1 MGLNRFMRAM
11 MVVFITANCI
21 TINPDI
27 IFAATDSEDSSL
39 NTDEWEEE
47 KTEEQ
52 PSEVNTGPRY
62 ETAREV
68 SSRDIEELEKSNKVK
83 NTNKADLI
91 AMLKAKAEKGP
102 NINNNNSEQSEN
114 VAINEEASGSDRP
127 AIQVERRHP
136 GLPSDSAAEI
146 KKRRKA
152 IASSDSELE
161 SLTYP
166 DKPTKATKKKV
177 AKASVT
183 DTSESDLDSS
193 MQSADESTPQPLK
206 ANQQPFFPKVFK
218 KIKDAGKWVRDKID
232 ENPEVKKAIVDKSA
246 GLIDQLLTKKK
257 NEEVNASDF
266 PPPPTDEELR
276 LALPETPMLLG
287 FNAPATSEPSSFE
300 FPPPPTDEELR
311 LALPETPMLLGFNA
325 PATSEP
331 SSFEFPPPPT
341 DEELRLALP
350 ETPMLLGF
358 NAPATSEPSSFEFP
372 PPPTEDE
379 LEIMRETAP
388 SLDSSFTSGDL
399 ASLRSAINRHSQNF
413 SDFPPMPTE
422 EELNGRGGIPTSEEF
437 SSLNSGDFTD
447 DENSETTEE
456 EIDRLA
462 DLRDR
467 GTGKH
472 SRNAGFLPL
481 NPFTSSPVPSL
492 TPKVPK
498 ISAPALITDI
508 TKKAPFK
515 NPPQPLNVFNKKT
528 TTKTAPK
535 KITPVNTAPKL
546 AALPITK
553 AQETELGENKAP
565 FIEKQA
571 ETNNRPIDMPSL
583 PVIQKEVTERNKEEM
598 KPQTE
603 EKVVGESEPANNV
616 NGKKRSAGI
625 EEGKL
630 IAKSAEDEKAKEE
643 PVNHTTLILAM
654 LAIGVFSLG
663 AVIKIIQLRKNS

>member
-1 MGLNRFMRAM
+1 MRAM

-300 FPPPPTDEELR
+300 FPPPPT
-311 LALPETPMLLGFNA
+311 
-325 PATSEP
+325 
-331 SSFEFPPPPT
+331 
-341 DEELRLALP
+341 
-350 ETPMLLGF
+350 
-358 NAPATSEPSSFEFP
+358 
-372 PPPTEDE
+372 EDE

-413 SDFPPMPTE
+413 SDFPPIPTE

-553 AQETELGENKAP
+553 AQETALGENKAP

-643 PVNHTTLILAM
+643 PVNHTTLILAV

>member
-68 SSRDIEELEKSNKVK
+68 SSRDIKELEKSNKVR

-91 AMLKAKAEKGP
+91 AMLKEKAEKGP
-102 NINNNNSEQSEN
+102 NNNNNNGEQTGN
-114 VAINEEASGSDRP
+114 VAINEEASGVDRP
-127 AIQVERRHP
+127 TLQVERRHP
-136 GLPSDSAAEI
+136 ELPSDSPAEI

-166 DKPTKATKKKV
+166 DKPTKVNKKKV
-177 AKASVT
+177 AKESVA
-183 DTSESDLDSS
+183 DASESDLDSS
-193 MQSADESTPQPLK
+193 MQSADESSPQPLK

-257 NEEVNASDF
+257 SEEVNASDF

-341 DEELRLALP
+341 
-350 ETPMLLGF
+350 
-358 NAPATSEPSSFEFP
+358 
-372 PPPTEDE
+372 EDE
-379 LEIMRETAP
+379 LEIIRETAS
-388 SLDSSFTSGDL
+388 SLDSSFTRGDL
-399 ASLRSAINRHSQNF
+399 ASLRNAINRHSQNF
-413 SDFPPMPTE
+413 SDFPPIPTE
-422 EELNGRGGIPTSEEF
+422 EELNGGGDRPTSEGF
-437 SSLNSGDFTD
+437 SSMNSGDFTD

-481 NPFTSSPVPSL
+481 NPFISSPVPSL

-498 ISAPALITDI
+498 ISAPALISDI

-515 NPPQPLNVFNKKT
+515 NPSQPLNVFNKKT
-528 TTKTAPK
+528 TTKTVTK
-535 KITPVNTAPKL
+535 KPTPVKTAPKL
-546 AALPITK
+546 AELPATK
-553 AQETELGENKAP
+553 PQETVLRENKTP

-571 ETNNRPIDMPSL
+571 ETNKQSINMPSL
-583 PVIQKEVTERNKEEM
+583 PVIQKEATESDKEEM

-603 EKVVGESEPANNV
+603 EKMVEESESANNA
-616 NGKKRSAGI
+616 NGKNRSAGI

-643 PVNHTTLILAM
+643 PGNHTTLILAM

-663 AVIKIIQLRKNS
+663 AFIKIIQLRKNN

>member
-266 PPPPTDEELR
+266 PPP
-276 LALPETPMLLG
+276 
-287 FNAPATSEPSSFE
+287 
-300 FPPPPTDEELR
+300 TDEELR

-492 TPKVPK
+492 SPKVSK

-553 AQETELGENKAP
+553 AQETALGENKAP

>member
-68 SSRDIEELEKSNKVK
+68 SSRDIKELEKSNKVR

-91 AMLKAKAEKGP
+91 AMLKEKAEKGP
-102 NINNNNSEQSEN
+102 NNNNNNGEQTGN
-114 VAINEEASGSDRP
+114 VAINEEASGVDRP
-127 AIQVERRHP
+127 TLQVERRHP

-166 DKPTKATKKKV
+166 DKPTKVNKKKV
-177 AKASVT
+177 AKESVA
-183 DTSESDLDSS
+183 DASESDLDSS
-193 MQSADESTPQPLK
+193 MQSADESSPQPLK

-257 NEEVNASDF
+257 SEEVNASDF

-341 DEELRLALP
+341 
-350 ETPMLLGF
+350 
-358 NAPATSEPSSFEFP
+358 
-372 PPPTEDE
+372 EDE
-379 LEIMRETAP
+379 LEIIRETAS
-388 SLDSSFTSGDL
+388 SLDSSFTRGDL
-399 ASLRSAINRHSQNF
+399 ASLRNAINRHSQNF
-413 SDFPPMPTE
+413 SDFPPIPTE
-422 EELNGRGGIPTSEEF
+422 EELNGRGGRPTSEEF

-447 DENSETTEE
+447 NENSETTEE

-481 NPFTSSPVPSL
+481 NPFASSPVPSL
-492 TPKVPK
+492 SPKVSK
-498 ISAPALITDI
+498 ISAPALISDI
-508 TKKAPFK
+508 TKKTPFK
-515 NPPQPLNVFNKKT
+515 NPSQPLNVFNKKT
-528 TTKTAPK
+528 TTKTVTK
-535 KITPVNTAPKL
+535 KPTPVKTAPKL
-546 AALPITK
+546 AELPATK
-553 AQETELGENKAP
+553 PQETVLRENKTP

-571 ETNNRPIDMPSL
+571 ETNKQSISMPSL
-583 PVIQKEVTERNKEEM
+583 PVIQKEATESDKEEM

-603 EKVVGESEPANNV
+603 EKMVEESESANNA
-616 NGKKRSAGI
+616 NGKNRSAGI

-643 PVNHTTLILAM
+643 PGNHTTLILAM

-663 AVIKIIQLRKNS
+663 AFIKIIQLRKNN

>member
-102 NINNNNSEQSEN
+102 NINNNNSEQSDN

-300 FPPPPTDEELR
+300 FPPPPT
-311 LALPETPMLLGFNA
+311 
-325 PATSEP
+325 
-331 SSFEFPPPPT
+331 
-341 DEELRLALP
+341 
-350 ETPMLLGF
+350 
-358 NAPATSEPSSFEFP
+358 
-372 PPPTEDE
+372 EDE

-399 ASLRSAINRHSQNF
+399 ASLRSAINCHSQNF
-413 SDFPPMPTE
+413 SDFPLMPTE

-492 TPKVPK
+492 SPKVSK

-553 AQETELGENKAP
+553 AQETALGENKAP

>member
-68 SSRDIEELEKSNKVK
+68 SSRDIKELEKSNKVR

-91 AMLKAKAEKGP
+91 AMLKEKAEKGP
-102 NINNNNSEQSEN
+102 NINNNNSEQTEN
-114 VAINEEASGSDRP
+114 AAINEEASGADRP

-166 DKPTKATKKKV
+166 DKPTKVNKKKV
-177 AKASVT
+177 AKESVA
-183 DTSESDLDSS
+183 DASESDLDSS
-193 MQSADESTPQPLK
+193 MQSADESSPQPLK

-257 NEEVNASDF
+257 SEEVNASDF

-287 FNAPATSEPSSFE
+287 FNAPT
-300 FPPPPTDEELR
+300 
-311 LALPETPMLLGFNA
+311 
-325 PATSEP
+325 TSEP

-399 ASLRSAINRHSQNF
+399 ASLRSAINRHSENF
-413 SDFPPMPTE
+413 SDFPPIPTE
-422 EELNGRGGIPTSEEF
+422 EELNGRGGRPTSEEF

-492 TPKVPK
+492 SPKVSK
-498 ISAPALITDI
+498 ISAPALISDI
-508 TKKAPFK
+508 TKKTPFK
-515 NPPQPLNVFNKKT
+515 NPSQPLNVFNKKT
-528 TTKTAPK
+528 TTKTLTK
-535 KITPVNTAPKL
+535 KPTPVKTAPKL
-546 AALPITK
+546 AELPATK
-553 AQETELGENKAP
+553 PQETVLRENKTP

-571 ETNNRPIDMPSL
+571 ETNKQSINMPSL
-583 PVIQKEVTERNKEEM
+583 PVIQKEATESDKEEM

-603 EKVVGESEPANNV
+603 EKMVEESESANNA
-616 NGKKRSAGI
+616 NGKNRSAGI

-643 PVNHTTLILAM
+643 PGNHTTLILAM

-663 AVIKIIQLRKNS
+663 AFIKIIQLRKNN

>member
-102 NINNNNSEQSEN
+102 NNNNNNGEQTGN
-114 VAINEEASGSDRP
+114 VAINEEASGVDRP
-127 AIQVERRHP
+127 TLQVERRHP
-136 GLPSDSAAEI
+136 GLSSDSAAEI
-146 KKRRKA
+146 KKRRKV

-166 DKPTKATKKKV
+166 DKPTKANKRKV
-177 AKASVT
+177 AKESVV
-183 DTSESDLDSS
+183 DASESDLDSS

-206 ANQQPFFPKVFK
+206 ANQKPFFPKVFK

-257 NEEVNASDF
+257 SEEVNASDF

-287 FNAPATSEPSSFE
+287 FNAP
-300 FPPPPTDEELR
+300 
-311 LALPETPMLLGFNA
+311 TP
-325 PATSEP
+325 SEP

-399 ASLRSAINRHSQNF
+399 ASLRSAINRHSENF
-413 SDFPPMPTE
+413 SDFPPIPTE
-422 EELNGRGGIPTSEEF
+422 EELNGRGGRPTSEEF

-481 NPFTSSPVPSL
+481 NPFISSPVPSL

-498 ISAPALITDI
+498 ISAPALISDI

-515 NPPQPLNVFNKKT
+515 NPSQPLNVFNKKT
-528 TTKTAPK
+528 TTKTVTK
-535 KITPVNTAPKL
+535 KPTPVKTAPKL
-546 AALPITK
+546 AELPATK
-553 AQETELGENKAP
+553 PQETVLRENKTP

-571 ETNNRPIDMPSL
+571 ETNKQSINMPSL
-583 PVIQKEVTERNKEEM
+583 PVIQKEATESDKEEM

-603 EKVVGESEPANNV
+603 EKMVEESESANNA
-616 NGKKRSAGI
+616 NGKNRSAGI

-643 PVNHTTLILAM
+643 PGNHTTLILAM

-663 AVIKIIQLRKNS
+663 AFIKIIQLRKNN

>member
-102 NINNNNSEQSEN
+102 NINNNNSEQTEN
-114 VAINEEASGSDRP
+114 AAINEEASGADRP

-161 SLTYP
+161 SLTYL
-166 DKPTKATKKKV
+166 DKPTKANKKKV
-177 AKASVT
+177 AKESVA
-183 DTSESDLDSS
+183 DASESDLDSS
-193 MQSADESTPQPLK
+193 MQSADESSPQPLK

-257 NEEVNASDF
+257 SEEVNASDF
-266 PPPPTDEELR
+266 PPPPRDEELR
-276 LALPETPMLLG
+276 LALSETPMLLG
-287 FNAPATSEPSSFE
+287 FNAPTTSEPSSFE

-311 LALPETPMLLGFNA
+311 LALPEIPMLLGFNA
-325 PATSEP
+325 PATS
-331 SSFEFPPPPT
+331 
-341 DEELRLALP
+341 
-350 ETPMLLGF
+350 G
-358 NAPATSEPSSFEFP
+358 PSSFEFP

-399 ASLRSAINRHSQNF
+399 ASLRSAINRHSENF
-413 SDFPPMPTE
+413 SDFPPIPTE
-422 EELNGRGGIPTSEEF
+422 EELNGRGGRPTSEEF

-492 TPKVPK
+492 SPKVSK
-498 ISAPALITDI
+498 ISAPALINDI
-508 TKKAPFK
+508 TKKTPFK
-515 NPPQPLNVFNKKT
+515 NLPQPLNVFNKKT
-528 TTKTAPK
+528 TTKTASK
-535 KITPVNTAPKL
+535 KITPVNTSPKL
-546 AALPITK
+546 AALPIMK
-553 AQETELGENKAP
+553 AQETALGENKAP
-565 FIEKQA
+565 FREKQA
-571 ETNNRPIDMPSL
+571 EPNNQPIDMPSL

-603 EKVVGESEPANNV
+603 EKMVGESEPANNV

-643 PVNHTTLILAM
+643 SANHTTLILAM
-654 LAIGVFSLG
+654 LAMGVFSLG
-663 AVIKIIQLRKNS
+663 AFIKIIQLRKNS

>member
-1 MGLNRFMRAM
+1 MRAM

-91 AMLKAKAEKGP
+91 AMLKAKAERGP

-257 NEEVNASDF
+257 NEEVNASD
-266 PPPPTDEELR
+266 
-276 LALPETPMLLG
+276 
-287 FNAPATSEPSSFE
+287 

>member
-300 FPPPPTDEELR
+300 FPPPPT
-311 LALPETPMLLGFNA
+311 
-325 PATSEP
+325 
-331 SSFEFPPPPT
+331 
-341 DEELRLALP
+341 
-350 ETPMLLGF
+350 
-358 NAPATSEPSSFEFP
+358 
-372 PPPTEDE
+372 EDE

-413 SDFPPMPTE
+413 SDFPPIPTE

-603 EKVVGESEPANNV
+603 GKVVGESEPANNV

-654 LAIGVFSLG
+654 FAIGVFSLG

>member
-1 MGLNRFMRAM
+1 MGLNRFMHAM

-27 IFAATDSEDSSL
+27 IFAMTDSEDSSL

-52 PSEVNTGPRY
+52 PSEINTGPRY

-91 AMLKAKAEKGP
+91 AMLQAKAEKGP
-102 NINNNNSEQSEN
+102 NINNNNSEQTEN
-114 VAINEEASGSDRP
+114 AAINEEASGADRP

-161 SLTYP
+161 SLTYL
-166 DKPTKATKKKV
+166 DKPTKANKKKV
-177 AKASVT
+177 AKESVA
-183 DTSESDLDSS
+183 DASESDLDSS
-193 MQSADESTPQPLK
+193 MQSADESSPQPLK

-257 NEEVNASDF
+257 KEEVNASD
-266 PPPPTDEELR
+266 
-276 LALPETPMLLG
+276 
-287 FNAPATSEPSSFE
+287 
-300 FPPPPTDEELR
+300 
-311 LALPETPMLLGFNA
+311 
-325 PATSEP
+325 
-331 SSFEFPPPPT
+331 FPPPPT

-399 ASLRSAINRHSQNF
+399 ASLRSAINRHSENF
-413 SDFPPMPTE
+413 SDFPPIPTE
-422 EELNGRGGIPTSEEF
+422 EELNGRGGRPTSEEF

-492 TPKVPK
+492 SPKVSK
-498 ISAPALITDI
+498 KSAPALISDT

-528 TTKTAPK
+528 TTKTAPQ

-553 AQETELGENKAP
+553 AQETALGENKAP

-571 ETNNRPIDMPSL
+571 ETNNRPIDMPNL

-603 EKVVGESEPANNV
+603 GKMVGESEPANNV

-643 PVNHTTLILAM
+643 PANHTTLILAM
-654 LAIGVFSLG
+654 LAMGVFSLG
-663 AVIKIIQLRKNS
+663 AFIKIIQLRKNS

>member
-102 NINNNNSEQSEN
+102 NINNNNSEQTEN
-114 VAINEEASGSDRP
+114 AAINEEASGADRP

-136 GLPSDSAAEI
+136 GLSSDSAAEI

-161 SLTYP
+161 SLTYL
-166 DKPTKATKKKV
+166 DKPTKANKKKV
-177 AKASVT
+177 AKELVA
-183 DTSESDLDSS
+183 DASESDLDSS
-193 MQSADESTPQPLK
+193 MQSADESSPQPLK

-287 FNAPATSEPSSFE
+287 FNAPATSGPSSFD

-331 SSFEFPPPPT
+331 SSF
-341 DEELRLALP
+341 D
-350 ETPMLLGF
+350 
-358 NAPATSEPSSFEFP
+358 FP

-399 ASLRSAINRHSQNF
+399 ASLRSAINRHSENF
-413 SDFPPMPTE
+413 SDFPPIPTE
-422 EELNGRGGIPTSEEF
+422 EELNGRGGRSTSEEF

-492 TPKVPK
+492 SPKVSK
-498 ISAPALITDI
+498 KSAPALISDI

-515 NPPQPLNVFNKKT
+515 NPPQALNVFNKKT
-528 TTKTAPK
+528 TTKTASK
-535 KITPVNTAPKL
+535 KITPVNTSPKL

-553 AQETELGENKAP
+553 AQETALGENKAP
-565 FIEKQA
+565 FREKRA
-571 ETNNRPIDMPSL
+571 EPNNQPIDMPSL
-583 PVIQKEVTERNKEEM
+583 PVIQKEVTEKNKEEM

-603 EKVVGESEPANNV
+603 EKMVGESEPANNV
-616 NGKKRSAGI
+616 NEKKRSAGI

-643 PVNHTTLILAM
+643 PANHTTLILAM
-654 LAIGVFSLG
+654 LAMGVFSLG
-663 AVIKIIQLRKNS
+663 AFIKIIQLRKNS

>member
-68 SSRDIEELEKSNKVK
+68 SSRDIEELEKPNKVK

-341 DEELRLALP
+341 
-350 ETPMLLGF
+350 
-358 NAPATSEPSSFEFP
+358 
-372 PPPTEDE
+372 EDE

-413 SDFPPMPTE
+413 SDFPPIPTE

-553 AQETELGENKAP
+553 AQETALGENKAP

-643 PVNHTTLILAM
+643 PVNHTTLILAV

>member
-68 SSRDIEELEKSNKVK
+68 SSRDIKELEKSNKVR

-91 AMLKAKAEKGP
+91 AMLKEKAEKGP
-102 NINNNNSEQSEN
+102 NNNNNNGEQTGN
-114 VAINEEASGSDRP
+114 VAINEEASGVDRP
-127 AIQVERRHP
+127 TLQVERRHP

-166 DKPTKATKKKV
+166 DKPTKVNKKKV
-177 AKASVT
+177 AKESVA
-183 DTSESDLDSS
+183 DASESDLDSS
-193 MQSADESTPQPLK
+193 MQSADESSPQPLK

-257 NEEVNASDF
+257 SEEVNASD
-266 PPPPTDEELR
+266 
-276 LALPETPMLLG
+276 
-287 FNAPATSEPSSFE
+287 

-399 ASLRSAINRHSQNF
+399 ASLRSAINRHSENF
-413 SDFPPMPTE
+413 SDFPPIPTE
-422 EELNGRGGIPTSEEF
+422 EELNGRGGRPTSEEF

-492 TPKVPK
+492 SPKVPK
-498 ISAPALITDI
+498 ISAPALISDI
-508 TKKAPFK
+508 TKKTPFK
-515 NPPQPLNVFNKKT
+515 NPSQPLNVFNKKT
-528 TTKTAPK
+528 TTKTVTK
-535 KITPVNTAPKL
+535 KPTPVKTAPKL
-546 AALPITK
+546 AELPATK
-553 AQETELGENKAP
+553 PQETVLRENKTP

-571 ETNNRPIDMPSL
+571 ETNKQSINMPSL
-583 PVIQKEVTERNKEEM
+583 PVIQKEATESDKEEM

-603 EKVVGESEPANNV
+603 EKMVEESESANNA
-616 NGKKRSAGI
+616 NGKNRSAGI

-643 PVNHTTLILAM
+643 PGNHTTLILAM

-663 AVIKIIQLRKNS
+663 AFIKIIQLRKNN

>member
-136 GLPSDSAAEI
+136 GLPSGSAAEI

-341 DEELRLALP
+341 
-350 ETPMLLGF
+350 
-358 NAPATSEPSSFEFP
+358 
-372 PPPTEDE
+372 EDE

-456 EIDRLA
+456 EIDRLT

-492 TPKVPK
+492 TPKVSK
-498 ISAPALITDI
+498 ISAPALITDV

>member
-27 IFAATDSEDSSL
+27 IFATTDNEDSSL

-102 NINNNNSEQSEN
+102 NINNNNSEQTEN
-114 VAINEEASGSDRP
+114 AAINEEASGADRP

-166 DKPTKATKKKV
+166 DKPTKANKKKV

-232 ENPEVKKAIVDKSA
+232 ENPEVKKAIVDKGA

-266 PPPPTDEELR
+266 PAPPTDEELR

-300 FPPPPTDEELR
+300 FP
-311 LALPETPMLLGFNA
+311 A
-325 PATSEP
+325 
-331 SSFEFPPPPT
+331 PPT

-388 SLDSSFTSGDL
+388 SLDSSFTSEDL
-399 ASLRSAINRHSQNF
+399 ASLRSAINRHSENF
-413 SDFPPMPTE
+413 SDFPPIPTE
-422 EELNGRGGIPTSEEF
+422 EELNGRGGRPTSEEF

-492 TPKVPK
+492 SPKVSK
-498 ISAPALITDI
+498 KSAPALISDI
-508 TKKAPFK
+508 TKKTPFK

-528 TTKTAPK
+528 ATKTASK

-546 AALPITK
+546 AVLPITK
-553 AQETELGENKAP
+553 AQETALGENKAP

-571 ETNNRPIDMPSL
+571 EPNNQRIDMPSL

-603 EKVVGESEPANNV
+603 KKMVGESEPANNV

-643 PVNHTTLILAM
+643 PANHTTLILAM
-654 LAIGVFSLG
+654 LAMGVFSLG
-663 AVIKIIQLRKNS
+663 AFIKIIQLRKNS

>member
-102 NINNNNSEQSEN
+102 NINNNNSEQTEN
-114 VAINEEASGSDRP
+114 AAINEEASGSGQP

-136 GLPSDSAAEI
+136 ELPSDSAAEI

-161 SLTYP
+161 SLTYL
-166 DKPTKATKKKV
+166 DKPTKANKKKV
-177 AKASVT
+177 AKESVA
-183 DTSESDLDSS
+183 DASESDLDSS
-193 MQSADESTPQPLK
+193 MQSADESSPQPLK

-300 FPPPPTDEELR
+300 FPPPPTDGELR

-325 PATSEP
+325 PV
-331 SSFEFPPPPT
+331 
-341 DEELRLALP
+341 
-350 ETPMLLGF
+350 
-358 NAPATSEPSSFEFP
+358 TSEPSSFEFP

-399 ASLRSAINRHSQNF
+399 ASLRSAINRHSENF
-413 SDFPPMPTE
+413 SDFPPIPTE
-422 EELNGRGGIPTSEEF
+422 EELNGRGGRPTSEEF

-492 TPKVPK
+492 SPKVSK
-498 ISAPALITDI
+498 KSAPALISDI

-528 TTKTAPK
+528 TTKTASK
-535 KITPVNTAPKL
+535 KITPVNTSPKQ
-546 AALPITK
+546 AALPIAK
-553 AQETELGENKAP
+553 AQETALGENKAP

-571 ETNNRPIDMPSL
+571 EPNNRPIDMPSL

-603 EKVVGESEPANNV
+603 EKMVGESEPANNV

-643 PVNHTTLILAM
+643 PANHTTLILAM
-654 LAIGVFSLG
+654 LAMGVFSLG
-663 AVIKIIQLRKNS
+663 AFIKVIQLRKNS

>member
-39 NTDEWEEE
+39 NTDEWEEK

-68 SSRDIEELEKSNKVK
+68 SSRDIKELEKSNKVR

-91 AMLKAKAEKGP
+91 AMLKEKAEKGP
-102 NINNNNSEQSEN
+102 NNNNNNGEQTGN
-114 VAINEEASGSDRP
+114 VAINEEASGVDRP
-127 AIQVERRHP
+127 TLQVERRHP
-136 GLPSDSAAEI
+136 GLSSDSAAEI

-166 DKPTKATKKKV
+166 DKPTKANKKKV
-177 AKASVT
+177 AKESVA
-183 DTSESDLDSS
+183 DASESDLDSS
-193 MQSADESTPQPLK
+193 MQSADESSPQPLK

-257 NEEVNASDF
+257 SEEVNASDF

-341 DEELRLALP
+341 
-350 ETPMLLGF
+350 
-358 NAPATSEPSSFEFP
+358 
-372 PPPTEDE
+372 EDE
-379 LEIMRETAP
+379 LEIIRETAS
-388 SLDSSFTSGDL
+388 SLDSSFTRGDL
-399 ASLRSAINRHSQNF
+399 ASLRNAINRHSQNF
-413 SDFPPMPTE
+413 SDFPPIPTE
-422 EELNGRGGIPTSEEF
+422 EELNGGGDRPTSEGF
-437 SSLNSGDFTD
+437 SSMNSGDFTD

-481 NPFTSSPVPSL
+481 NPFISSPVPSL

-498 ISAPALITDI
+498 ISAPALISDI

-515 NPPQPLNVFNKKT
+515 NPSQPLNVFNKKT
-528 TTKTAPK
+528 TTKTVTK
-535 KITPVNTAPKL
+535 KPTPVKTAPKL
-546 AALPITK
+546 AELPATK
-553 AQETELGENKAP
+553 PQETVLRENKTP

-571 ETNNRPIDMPSL
+571 ETNKQSINMPSL
-583 PVIQKEVTERNKEEM
+583 PVIQKEATESDKEEM

-603 EKVVGESEPANNV
+603 EKMVEESESANNA
-616 NGKKRSAGI
+616 NGKNRSAGI

-643 PVNHTTLILAM
+643 PGNHTTLILAM

-663 AVIKIIQLRKNS
+663 AFIKIIQLRKNN

>member
-68 SSRDIEELEKSNKVK
+68 SSRDIKELEKSNKVR

-91 AMLKAKAEKGP
+91 AMLKEKAEKGP
-102 NINNNNSEQSEN
+102 NINNNNSEQTEN
-114 VAINEEASGSDRP
+114 AAINEEASGADRP

-166 DKPTKATKKKV
+166 DKPTKVNKKKV
-177 AKASVT
+177 AKESVA
-183 DTSESDLDSS
+183 DASESDLDSS
-193 MQSADESTPQPLK
+193 MQSADESTPRPLK
-206 ANQQPFFPKVFK
+206 ANQKPFFPKVFK

-257 NEEVNASDF
+257 SEEVNASDF

-287 FNAPATSEPSSFE
+287 FNAPT
-300 FPPPPTDEELR
+300 
-311 LALPETPMLLGFNA
+311 
-325 PATSEP
+325 TSEP

-399 ASLRSAINRHSQNF
+399 ASLRSAINRHSENF
-413 SDFPPMPTE
+413 SDFPPIPAE
-422 EELNGRGGIPTSEEF
+422 EELNGRGGRPTSEEF

-492 TPKVPK
+492 SPKVSK
-498 ISAPALITDI
+498 ISAPALISDI
-508 TKKAPFK
+508 TKKTPFK
-515 NPPQPLNVFNKKT
+515 NPSQPLNVFNKKT
-528 TTKTAPK
+528 TTKTVTK
-535 KITPVNTAPKL
+535 KPTPVKTAPKL
-546 AALPITK
+546 AELPATK
-553 AQETELGENKAP
+553 PQETVLRENKTP

-571 ETNNRPIDMPSL
+571 ETNKQSINMPSL
-583 PVIQKEVTERNKEEM
+583 PVIQKEATESDKEEM

-603 EKVVGESEPANNV
+603 EKMVEESESANNA
-616 NGKKRSAGI
+616 NGKNRSAGI

-643 PVNHTTLILAM
+643 PGNHTTLILAM

-663 AVIKIIQLRKNS
+663 AFIKIIQLRKNN

>member
-102 NINNNNSEQSEN
+102 NINNNNSEQTEN
-114 VAINEEASGSDRP
+114 AAINEEASGADRP
-127 AIQVERRHP
+127 AIQVERRHL
-136 GLPSDSAAEI
+136 GLSSDSAAEI

-166 DKPTKATKKKV
+166 DKPTKANKKKV
-177 AKASVT
+177 AKESVA
-183 DTSESDLDSS
+183 DASESDLDSS
-193 MQSADESTPQPLK
+193 MQSADESSPQPLK

-257 NEEVNASDF
+257 NEEVNVSD
-266 PPPPTDEELR
+266 
-276 LALPETPMLLG
+276 
-287 FNAPATSEPSSFE
+287 

-399 ASLRSAINRHSQNF
+399 ASLRSAINRHSENF
-413 SDFPPMPTE
+413 SDFPPIPTE
-422 EELNGRGGIPTSEEF
+422 EELNGRGGRPTSEEF

-467 GTGKH
+467 GIGKH

-492 TPKVPK
+492 SPKVSK
-498 ISAPALITDI
+498 KSAPALISDI

-528 TTKTAPK
+528 TTKTASK

-553 AQETELGENKAP
+553 AQETALGENKAP

-571 ETNNRPIDMPSL
+571 EPNNQPIDMPSL
-583 PVIQKEVTERNKEEM
+583 PVIQKEDTERNKEEM

-603 EKVVGESEPANNV
+603 GKMVGESEPANNV

-643 PVNHTTLILAM
+643 PANHTTLILAM
-654 LAIGVFSLG
+654 LAMGVFSLG
-663 AVIKIIQLRKNS
+663 AFIKIIQLRKNS

>member
-68 SSRDIEELEKSNKVK
+68 SSRDIKELEKSNKVR

-91 AMLKAKAEKGP
+91 AMLKEKAEKGP
-102 NINNNNSEQSEN
+102 NINNNNSEQTEN
-114 VAINEEASGSDRP
+114 AAINEEASGADRP

-166 DKPTKATKKKV
+166 DKPTKVNKKKV
-177 AKASVT
+177 AKESVA
-183 DTSESDLDSS
+183 DASESDLDSS
-193 MQSADESTPQPLK
+193 MQSADESSPQPLK

-257 NEEVNASDF
+257 SEEVNASDF

-287 FNAPATSEPSSFE
+287 FNAPT
-300 FPPPPTDEELR
+300 
-311 LALPETPMLLGFNA
+311 
-325 PATSEP
+325 TSEP

-399 ASLRSAINRHSQNF
+399 ASLRSAINRHSENF
-413 SDFPPMPTE
+413 SDFPPIPTE
-422 EELNGRGGIPTSEEF
+422 EELNGRGGRPTSEEF

-481 NPFTSSPVPSL
+481 NPFTSSLVPSL
-492 TPKVPK
+492 SPKVSK
-498 ISAPALITDI
+498 ISAPALISDI
-508 TKKAPFK
+508 TKKTPFK
-515 NPPQPLNVFNKKT
+515 NPSQPLNVFNKKT
-528 TTKTAPK
+528 TTKTVTK
-535 KITPVNTAPKL
+535 KPTPVKTAPKL
-546 AALPITK
+546 AELPATK
-553 AQETELGENKAP
+553 PQETVLRENKTP

-571 ETNNRPIDMPSL
+571 ETNKQSINMPSL
-583 PVIQKEVTERNKEEM
+583 PVIQKEATESDKEEM

-603 EKVVGESEPANNV
+603 EKMVEESESANNA
-616 NGKKRSAGI
+616 NGKNRSAGI

-643 PVNHTTLILAM
+643 PGNHTTLILAM

-663 AVIKIIQLRKNS
+663 AFIKIIQLRKNN

>member
-266 PPPPTDEELR
+266 PL
-276 LALPETPMLLG
+276 
-287 FNAPATSEPSSFE
+287 
-300 FPPPPTDEELR
+300 PPTDEELR

-413 SDFPPMPTE
+413 SDFPPIPTE

-492 TPKVPK
+492 SPKVSK
-498 ISAPALITDI
+498 ISAPALITDV

>member
-102 NINNNNSEQSEN
+102 NINNNNSEQSDN

-246 GLIDQLLTKKK
+246 RLIDQLLTKKK
-257 NEEVNASDF
+257 NEEVNASD
-266 PPPPTDEELR
+266 
-276 LALPETPMLLG
+276 
-287 FNAPATSEPSSFE
+287 
-300 FPPPPTDEELR
+300 
-311 LALPETPMLLGFNA
+311 
-325 PATSEP
+325 
-331 SSFEFPPPPT
+331 FPPPPT

-413 SDFPPMPTE
+413 SDFPLMPTE

-492 TPKVPK
+492 SPKVSK

-553 AQETELGENKAP
+553 AQETALGENKAP

>member
-68 SSRDIEELEKSNKVK
+68 SSRDIKELEKSNKVR

-102 NINNNNSEQSEN
+102 NINNNNSEQTEN
-114 VAINEEASGSDRP
+114 AAINEEASGADRP

-166 DKPTKATKKKV
+166 DKPTKVNKKKV
-177 AKASVT
+177 AKESVA
-183 DTSESDLDSS
+183 DASESDLDSS
-193 MQSADESTPQPLK
+193 MQSADESSPQPLK

-257 NEEVNASDF
+257 SEEVNASDF

-287 FNAPATSEPSSFE
+287 FNAPT
-300 FPPPPTDEELR
+300 
-311 LALPETPMLLGFNA
+311 
-325 PATSEP
+325 TSEP

-399 ASLRSAINRHSQNF
+399 ASLRSAINRHSENF
-413 SDFPPMPTE
+413 SDFPPIPTE
-422 EELNGRGGIPTSEEF
+422 EELNGRGGRPTSEEF

-481 NPFTSSPVPSL
+481 NPFASSPVPSL
-492 TPKVPK
+492 SPKVSK
-498 ISAPALITDI
+498 ISAPALISDI
-508 TKKAPFK
+508 TKKTPFK
-515 NPPQPLNVFNKKT
+515 NPSQPLNVFNKKT
-528 TTKTAPK
+528 TTKTVTK
-535 KITPVNTAPKL
+535 KPTPVKTAPKL
-546 AALPITK
+546 AELPATK
-553 AQETELGENKAP
+553 PQETVLRENKTP

-571 ETNNRPIDMPSL
+571 ETNKQSINMPSL
-583 PVIQKEVTERNKEEM
+583 PVIQKEATESDKEEM

-603 EKVVGESEPANNV
+603 EKMVEESESANNA
-616 NGKKRSAGI
+616 NGKNRSAGI

-643 PVNHTTLILAM
+643 PGNHTTLILAM

-663 AVIKIIQLRKNS
+663 AFIKIIQLRKNN

>member
-83 NTNKADLI
+83 NTDKADLI

-102 NINNNNSEQSEN
+102 NINNNNSEQSDN

-300 FPPPPTDEELR
+300 FPPPPT
-311 LALPETPMLLGFNA
+311 
-325 PATSEP
+325 
-331 SSFEFPPPPT
+331 
-341 DEELRLALP
+341 
-350 ETPMLLGF
+350 
-358 NAPATSEPSSFEFP
+358 
-372 PPPTEDE
+372 EDE

-413 SDFPPMPTE
+413 SDFPLMPTE

-492 TPKVPK
+492 SPKVSK

-553 AQETELGENKAP
+553 AQETALGENKAP

>member
-21 TINPDI
+21 MINPDI

-68 SSRDIEELEKSNKVK
+68 SSRDIKELEKSNKVR

-102 NINNNNSEQSEN
+102 NINNNNSEQTEN
-114 VAINEEASGSDRP
+114 AAINEEASGADRP

-166 DKPTKATKKKV
+166 DKPTKVNKKKV
-177 AKASVT
+177 AKESVA
-183 DTSESDLDSS
+183 DASESDLDSS
-193 MQSADESTPQPLK
+193 MQSADESSPQPLK

-257 NEEVNASDF
+257 SEEVNASDF

-287 FNAPATSEPSSFE
+287 FNAPT
-300 FPPPPTDEELR
+300 
-311 LALPETPMLLGFNA
+311 
-325 PATSEP
+325 TSEP

-399 ASLRSAINRHSQNF
+399 ASLRSAINRHSENF
-413 SDFPPMPTE
+413 SDFPPIPTE
-422 EELNGRGGIPTSEEF
+422 EELNGRGGRPTSEEF

-492 TPKVPK
+492 SPKVSK
-498 ISAPALITDI
+498 ISAPALISDI
-508 TKKAPFK
+508 TKKTPFK
-515 NPPQPLNVFNKKT
+515 NPSQPLNVFNKKT
-528 TTKTAPK
+528 TTKTVTK
-535 KITPVNTAPKL
+535 KPTPVKTAPKL
-546 AALPITK
+546 AELPATK
-553 AQETELGENKAP
+553 PQETVLRENKTP

-571 ETNNRPIDMPSL
+571 ETNKQSINMPSL
-583 PVIQKEVTERNKEEM
+583 PVIQKEATESDKEEM

-603 EKVVGESEPANNV
+603 EKMVEESESANNA
-616 NGKKRSAGI
+616 NGKNRSAGI

-643 PVNHTTLILAM
+643 PGNHTTLILAM

-663 AVIKIIQLRKNS
+663 AFIKIIQLRKNN

>member
-68 SSRDIEELEKSNKVK
+68 SSRDIKELEKSNKVK

-102 NINNNNSEQSEN
+102 NINNNNSEQTEN
-114 VAINEEASGSDRP
+114 AAINEEASGADRP

-166 DKPTKATKKKV
+166 DKPTKVNKKKV
-177 AKASVT
+177 AKESVA
-183 DTSESDLDSS
+183 DASESDLDSS
-193 MQSADESTPQPLK
+193 MQSADESSPQPLK

-257 NEEVNASDF
+257 SEEVNASDF

-341 DEELRLALP
+341 
-350 ETPMLLGF
+350 
-358 NAPATSEPSSFEFP
+358 
-372 PPPTEDE
+372 EDE
-379 LEIMRETAP
+379 LEIIRETAS
-388 SLDSSFTSGDL
+388 SLDSSFTRGDL
-399 ASLRSAINRHSQNF
+399 ASLRNAINRHSQNF
-413 SDFPPMPTE
+413 SDFPPIPTE
-422 EELNGRGGIPTSEEF
+422 EELNGGGDRPTSEGF
-437 SSLNSGDFTD
+437 SSMNSGDFTD

-481 NPFTSSPVPSL
+481 NPFISSPVPSL

-498 ISAPALITDI
+498 ISAPALISDI

-515 NPPQPLNVFNKKT
+515 NPSQPLNVFNKKT
-528 TTKTAPK
+528 TTKTVTK
-535 KITPVNTAPKL
+535 KPTPVKTAPKL
-546 AALPITK
+546 AELPATK
-553 AQETELGENKAP
+553 PQETVLRENKTP

-571 ETNNRPIDMPSL
+571 ETNKQSINMPSL
-583 PVIQKEVTERNKEEM
+583 PVIQKEATESDKEEM

-603 EKVVGESEPANNV
+603 EKMVEESESANNA
-616 NGKKRSAGI
+616 NGKNRSAGI

-643 PVNHTTLILAM
+643 PGNHTTLILAM

-663 AVIKIIQLRKNS
+663 VFIKIIQLRKNN

>member
-1 MGLNRFMRAM
+1 MRAM

-68 SSRDIEELEKSNKVK
+68 SSRDIKELEKSNKVR

-91 AMLKAKAEKGP
+91 AMLKEKAEKGP
-102 NINNNNSEQSEN
+102 NINNNNSEQTEN
-114 VAINEEASGSDRP
+114 AAINEEASGADRP

-166 DKPTKATKKKV
+166 DKPTKVNKKKV
-177 AKASVT
+177 AKESVA
-183 DTSESDLDSS
+183 DASESDLDSS
-193 MQSADESTPQPLK
+193 MQSADESSPQPLK

-257 NEEVNASDF
+257 SEEVNASDF

-287 FNAPATSEPSSFE
+287 FNAP
-300 FPPPPTDEELR
+300 
-311 LALPETPMLLGFNA
+311 TP
-325 PATSEP
+325 
-331 SSFEFPPPPT
+331 
-341 DEELRLALP
+341 
-350 ETPMLLGF
+350 
-358 NAPATSEPSSFEFP
+358 SEPSSFEFP

-379 LEIMRETAP
+379 LEIIRETAS
-388 SLDSSFTSGDL
+388 SLDSSFTRGDL
-399 ASLRSAINRHSQNF
+399 ASLRNAINRHSQNF
-413 SDFPPMPTE
+413 SDFPPIPTE
-422 EELNGRGGIPTSEEF
+422 EELNGGGDRPTSEGF
-437 SSLNSGDFTD
+437 SSMNSGDFTD
-447 DENSETTEE
+447 DENSETTEA

-481 NPFTSSPVPSL
+481 NPFISSPVPSL

-498 ISAPALITDI
+498 ISAPALISDI

-515 NPPQPLNVFNKKT
+515 NPSQPLNVFNKKT
-528 TTKTAPK
+528 TTKTVTK
-535 KITPVNTAPKL
+535 KPTPVKTAPKL
-546 AALPITK
+546 AELPATK
-553 AQETELGENKAP
+553 PQETVLRENKTP

-571 ETNNRPIDMPSL
+571 ETNKQSINMPSL
-583 PVIQKEVTERNKEEM
+583 PVIQKEATESDKEEM

-603 EKVVGESEPANNV
+603 EKMLEESESANNA
-616 NGKKRSAGI
+616 NGKNRSAGI

-643 PVNHTTLILAM
+643 PGNHTTLILAM

-663 AVIKIIQLRKNS
+663 AFIKIIQLRKNN

>member
-102 NINNNNSEQSEN
+102 NNNNNNGEQTGN
-114 VAINEEASGSDRP
+114 VAINEEASGVDRP
-127 AIQVERRHP
+127 TLQVERRHP
-136 GLPSDSAAEI
+136 GLSSDSAAEI

-166 DKPTKATKKKV
+166 DKPTKVNKKKV
-177 AKASVT
+177 AKESVV
-183 DTSESDLDSS
+183 DASESDLDSS

-206 ANQQPFFPKVFK
+206 ANQKPFFPKVFK

-257 NEEVNASDF
+257 SEEVNASDF

-287 FNAPATSEPSSFE
+287 FNAP
-300 FPPPPTDEELR
+300 
-311 LALPETPMLLGFNA
+311 TP
-325 PATSEP
+325 SEP

-399 ASLRSAINRHSQNF
+399 ASLRSAINRHSENF
-413 SDFPPMPTE
+413 SDFPPIPTE
-422 EELNGRGGIPTSEEF
+422 EELNGRGGRPTSEEF

-481 NPFTSSPVPSL
+481 NPFISSPVPSL

-498 ISAPALITDI
+498 ISAPALISDI

-515 NPPQPLNVFNKKT
+515 NPSQPLNVFNKKT
-528 TTKTAPK
+528 TTKTVTK
-535 KITPVNTAPKL
+535 KPTPVKTAPKL
-546 AALPITK
+546 AELPATK
-553 AQETELGENKAP
+553 PQETVLRENKTP

-571 ETNNRPIDMPSL
+571 ETNKQSINMPSL
-583 PVIQKEVTERNKEEM
+583 PVIQKEATESDKEEM

-603 EKVVGESEPANNV
+603 EKMVEESESANNA
-616 NGKKRSAGI
+616 NGKNRSAGI

-643 PVNHTTLILAM
+643 PGNHTTLILAM

-663 AVIKIIQLRKNS
+663 AFIKIIQLRKNN

>member
-341 DEELRLALP
+341 
-350 ETPMLLGF
+350 
-358 NAPATSEPSSFEFP
+358 
-372 PPPTEDE
+372 EDE

-399 ASLRSAINRHSQNF
+399 ASLRSAINHHSQNF

>member
-68 SSRDIEELEKSNKVK
+68 SSRDNKELEKSNKVR

-91 AMLKAKAEKGP
+91 AMLKEKAEKGP
-102 NINNNNSEQSEN
+102 NNNNNNGEQTGN
-114 VAINEEASGSDRP
+114 VAINEEASGVDRP
-127 AIQVERRHP
+127 TLQVERRHP
-136 GLPSDSAAEI
+136 GLSSDSAAEI

-166 DKPTKATKKKV
+166 DKPTKANKRKV
-177 AKASVT
+177 AKESVV
-183 DTSESDLDSS
+183 DASESDLDSS

-206 ANQQPFFPKVFK
+206 ANQKPFFPKVFK

-257 NEEVNASDF
+257 SEEVNASDF

-287 FNAPATSEPSSFE
+287 FNAP
-300 FPPPPTDEELR
+300 
-311 LALPETPMLLGFNA
+311 TP
-325 PATSEP
+325 SEP

-399 ASLRSAINRHSQNF
+399 ASLRSAINRHSENF
-413 SDFPPMPTE
+413 SDFPPIPTE
-422 EELNGRGGIPTSEEF
+422 EELNGRGGRPTSEEF

-492 TPKVPK
+492 SPKVSK
-498 ISAPALITDI
+498 ISAPALISDI
-508 TKKAPFK
+508 TKKTPFK
-515 NPPQPLNVFNKKT
+515 NPSQPLNVFNKKT
-528 TTKTAPK
+528 TTKTVTK
-535 KITPVNTAPKL
+535 KPTPVKTAPKL
-546 AALPITK
+546 AELPATK
-553 AQETELGENKAP
+553 PQETVLRENKTP

-571 ETNNRPIDMPSL
+571 ETNKQSINMPSL
-583 PVIQKEVTERNKEEM
+583 PVIQKEATESDKEEM

-603 EKVVGESEPANNV
+603 EKMVEESESANNA
-616 NGKKRSAGI
+616 NGKNRSAGI

-643 PVNHTTLILAM
+643 PGNHTTLILAM

-663 AVIKIIQLRKNS
+663 AFIKIIQLRKNN

>member
-102 NINNNNSEQSEN
+102 NNNNNNGEQTGN
-114 VAINEEASGSDRP
+114 VAINEEASGVDRP
-127 AIQVERRHP
+127 TLQVERRHP
-136 GLPSDSAAEI
+136 GLSSDSAAEI

-166 DKPTKATKKKV
+166 DKPTKANKRKV
-177 AKASVT
+177 AKESVV
-183 DTSESDLDSS
+183 DASESDLDSS

-206 ANQQPFFPKVFK
+206 ANQKPFFPKVFK

-257 NEEVNASDF
+257 SEEVNASD
-266 PPPPTDEELR
+266 
-276 LALPETPMLLG
+276 
-287 FNAPATSEPSSFE
+287 
-300 FPPPPTDEELR
+300 
-311 LALPETPMLLGFNA
+311 
-325 PATSEP
+325 
-331 SSFEFPPPPT
+331 FPPPPT

-399 ASLRSAINRHSQNF
+399 ASLRSAINRHSENF
-413 SDFPPMPTE
+413 SDFSPIPTE
-422 EELNGRGGIPTSEEF
+422 EELNGRGGRPTSEEF

-492 TPKVPK
+492 SPKVSK
-498 ISAPALITDI
+498 ISAPALISDI

-515 NPPQPLNVFNKKT
+515 NPSQPLNVFNKKT
-528 TTKTAPK
+528 TTKTVTK
-535 KITPVNTAPKL
+535 KPTPVKTAPKL
-546 AALPITK
+546 AELPATK
-553 AQETELGENKAP
+553 PQETVLRENKTP

-571 ETNNRPIDMPSL
+571 ETNKQSINMPSL
-583 PVIQKEVTERNKEEM
+583 PVIQKEATESDKEEM

-603 EKVVGESEPANNV
+603 EKMVEESESANNA
-616 NGKKRSAGI
+616 NGKNRSAGI

-643 PVNHTTLILAM
+643 PGNHTTLILAM

-663 AVIKIIQLRKNS
+663 AFIKIIQLRKNN

>member
-68 SSRDIEELEKSNKVK
+68 SSRDIKELEKSNKVR

-91 AMLKAKAEKGP
+91 AMLKEKAEKGP
-102 NINNNNSEQSEN
+102 NNNNNNGEQTGN
-114 VAINEEASGSDRP
+114 VAINEEASGVDRP
-127 AIQVERRHP
+127 ALQVERRHP
-136 GLPSDSAAEI
+136 GLSSDSAAEI

-166 DKPTKATKKKV
+166 DKPTKANKKKV
-177 AKASVT
+177 AKESVV
-183 DTSESDLDSS
+183 DASESDLDSS

-206 ANQQPFFPKVFK
+206 ANQKPFFPKVFK

-257 NEEVNASDF
+257 SEEVNASDF

-287 FNAPATSEPSSFE
+287 FNAPT
-300 FPPPPTDEELR
+300 
-311 LALPETPMLLGFNA
+311 
-325 PATSEP
+325 TSEP

-372 PPPTEDE
+372 PPPTEGE

-399 ASLRSAINRHSQNF
+399 ASLRSAINRHSENF
-413 SDFPPMPTE
+413 SDFPPIPTE
-422 EELNGRGGIPTSEEF
+422 EELNGRGGRPTSEGF
-437 SSLNSGDFTD
+437 SSMNSGDFTD

-481 NPFTSSPVPSL
+481 NPFISSPVPSL

-498 ISAPALITDI
+498 ISAPALISDI

-515 NPPQPLNVFNKKT
+515 NPSQPLNVFNKKT
-528 TTKTAPK
+528 TTKTVTK
-535 KITPVNTAPKL
+535 KPTPVKTAPKL
-546 AALPITK
+546 AELPATK
-553 AQETELGENKAP
+553 PQETVLRENKTP

-571 ETNNRPIDMPSL
+571 ETNKQSINMPSL
-583 PVIQKEVTERNKEEM
+583 PVIQKEATESDKEEM

-603 EKVVGESEPANNV
+603 EKMVEESESANNA
-616 NGKKRSAGI
+616 NGKNRSAGI

-643 PVNHTTLILAM
+643 PGNHTTLILAM

-663 AVIKIIQLRKNS
+663 AFIKIIQLRKNN

>member
-102 NINNNNSEQSEN
+102 NINNNNSEQTEN
-114 VAINEEASGSDRP
+114 VAINEEASGADRP

-161 SLTYP
+161 SLTYL
-166 DKPTKATKKKV
+166 DKPTKANKKKV
-177 AKASVT
+177 AKELVA
-183 DTSESDLDSS
+183 DASESDLDSS
-193 MQSADESTPQPLK
+193 MQSADESSPQPLK

-257 NEEVNASDF
+257 NEEVNALDF
-266 PPPPTDEELR
+266 PAPPTDEELR

-287 FNAPATSEPSSFE
+287 FNAPVTSEPSSFE

-311 LALPETPMLLGFNA
+311 LALPETPKLLGFNA
-325 PATSEP
+325 PV
-331 SSFEFPPPPT
+331 
-341 DEELRLALP
+341 
-350 ETPMLLGF
+350 
-358 NAPATSEPSSFEFP
+358 TSEPSSFEFP

-379 LEIMRETAP
+379 LEIMRGTAP

-413 SDFPPMPTE
+413 SDFPPIPTE
-422 EELNGRGGIPTSEEF
+422 EELNGRGGRPTSEEF

-492 TPKVPK
+492 SPKVSK
-498 ISAPALITDI
+498 ISAPALISDI
-508 TKKAPFK
+508 TKKTPFK

-528 TTKTAPK
+528 ATKTASK

-553 AQETELGENKAP
+553 AQETALGENKAP

-571 ETNNRPIDMPSL
+571 EPNNQPIDMPSL

-603 EKVVGESEPANNV
+603 EKMVGESEPANNV

-643 PVNHTTLILAM
+643 SANHTTLILAM
-654 LAIGVFSLG
+654 LAMGVFSLG
-663 AVIKIIQLRKNS
+663 AFIKIIQLRKNS

>member
-102 NINNNNSEQSEN
+102 NINNNNSEQTEN
-114 VAINEEASGSDRP
+114 VAINEEASGADRP

-136 GLPSDSAAEI
+136 GLPSDSAEEI

-161 SLTYP
+161 SLTYL
-166 DKPTKATKKKV
+166 DKPTKANKKKV
-177 AKASVT
+177 AKESVA
-183 DTSESDLDSS
+183 DASESDLDSS
-193 MQSADESTPQPLK
+193 MQSADESSPQPLK

-257 NEEVNASDF
+257 KEEVNASDF

-325 PATSEP
+325 PATP
-331 SSFEFPPPPT
+331 
-341 DEELRLALP
+341 
-350 ETPMLLGF
+350 
-358 NAPATSEPSSFEFP
+358 EPSSFEFP

-379 LEIMRETAP
+379 LEIMRGTAP

-399 ASLRSAINRHSQNF
+399 ASLRSAINRHSENF
-413 SDFPPMPTE
+413 SDFPPIPTE
-422 EELNGRGGIPTSEEF
+422 EELNGRGGRPTSEEF

-472 SRNAGFLPL
+472 SRYAGFLPL

-492 TPKVPK
+492 SPKVSK
-498 ISAPALITDI
+498 ISAPALISDI

-528 TTKTAPK
+528 TTKTASK
-535 KITPVNTAPKL
+535 KITPVNTSPKL

-553 AQETELGENKAP
+553 AQETALGENKAP
-565 FIEKQA
+565 FREKRA
-571 ETNNRPIDMPSL
+571 EPNNQPIDMPSL
-583 PVIQKEVTERNKEEM
+583 PVIKKEVTERNKEEM

-603 EKVVGESEPANNV
+603 EKMVGESEPANNV

-643 PVNHTTLILAM
+643 SANHTTLILAM
-654 LAIGVFSLG
+654 LAMGVFSLG
-663 AVIKIIQLRKNS
+663 AFIKIIQLRKNS

>member
-102 NINNNNSEQSEN
+102 NINNNNSEQSDN

-300 FPPPPTDEELR
+300 FPPPPT
-311 LALPETPMLLGFNA
+311 
-325 PATSEP
+325 
-331 SSFEFPPPPT
+331 
-341 DEELRLALP
+341 
-350 ETPMLLGF
+350 
-358 NAPATSEPSSFEFP
+358 
-372 PPPTEDE
+372 EDE

-413 SDFPPMPTE
+413 SDFPPIPTE

-553 AQETELGENKAP
+553 AQETELRENKAP

-603 EKVVGESEPANNV
+603 GKVVGESEPANNV

>member
-341 DEELRLALP
+341 
-350 ETPMLLGF
+350 
-358 NAPATSEPSSFEFP
+358 
-372 PPPTEDE
+372 EDE

-413 SDFPPMPTE
+413 SDFPPIPTE

-553 AQETELGENKAP
+553 AQETALGENKAP

-625 EEGKL
+625 EGGKL

-643 PVNHTTLILAM
+643 PVNHTTLILAV

>member
-1 MGLNRFMRAM
+1 MRAM

-68 SSRDIEELEKSNKVK
+68 SSRDIKELEKSNKVR

-91 AMLKAKAEKGP
+91 AMLKEKAEKGP
-102 NINNNNSEQSEN
+102 NINNNNSEQTEN
-114 VAINEEASGSDRP
+114 AAINEEASGADRP

-166 DKPTKATKKKV
+166 DKPTKVNKKKV
-177 AKASVT
+177 AKESVA
-183 DTSESDLDSS
+183 DASESDLDSS

-206 ANQQPFFPKVFK
+206 ANQKPFFPKVFK

-257 NEEVNASDF
+257 SEEVNASD
-266 PPPPTDEELR
+266 
-276 LALPETPMLLG
+276 
-287 FNAPATSEPSSFE
+287 
-300 FPPPPTDEELR
+300 
-311 LALPETPMLLGFNA
+311 
-325 PATSEP
+325 
-331 SSFEFPPPPT
+331 FPPPPT

-399 ASLRSAINRHSQNF
+399 ASLRSAINRHSENF
-413 SDFPPMPTE
+413 SDFPPIPTE
-422 EELNGRGGIPTSEEF
+422 EELNGRGGRPTSEEF

-467 GTGKH
+467 GRGKH

-492 TPKVPK
+492 SPKVSK
-498 ISAPALITDI
+498 ISAPALISDI
-508 TKKAPFK
+508 TKKTPFK
-515 NPPQPLNVFNKKT
+515 NPSQPLNVFNKKT
-528 TTKTAPK
+528 TTKTVTK
-535 KITPVNTAPKL
+535 KPTPVKTAPKL
-546 AALPITK
+546 AELPATK
-553 AQETELGENKAP
+553 PQETVLRENKTP

-571 ETNNRPIDMPSL
+571 ETNKQSINMPSL
-583 PVIQKEVTERNKEEM
+583 PVIQKEATESDKEEM

-603 EKVVGESEPANNV
+603 EKMVEESESANNA
-616 NGKKRSAGI
+616 NGKNRSAGI

-643 PVNHTTLILAM
+643 PGNHTTLILAM

-663 AVIKIIQLRKNS
+663 AFIKIIQLRKNN

>member
-1 MGLNRFMRAM
+1 MRAM

-300 FPPPPTDEELR
+300 FPPPPT
-311 LALPETPMLLGFNA
+311 
-325 PATSEP
+325 
-331 SSFEFPPPPT
+331 
-341 DEELRLALP
+341 
-350 ETPMLLGF
+350 
-358 NAPATSEPSSFEFP
+358 
-372 PPPTEDE
+372 EDE

-492 TPKVPK
+492 SPKVSK
-498 ISAPALITDI
+498 ISAPVLITDV

>member
-152 IASSDSELE
+152 IASSVSELE

-257 NEEVNASDF
+257 NEEVNASD
-266 PPPPTDEELR
+266 
-276 LALPETPMLLG
+276 
-287 FNAPATSEPSSFE
+287 